1 MSEMYEILRIYETVT
16 TGNCFLRVA
25 AGTTGKRGGD
35 TGHGCRT
42 IVELECVAGD
52 IEFQRINGGVRI
64 VLGGDEEL
72 ESIIEALSF
81 AAKTLE
87 EHRDDKPVYV

>member
-1 MSEMYEILRIYETVT
+1 MSKMYEILRVYETVT
-16 TGNCFLRVA
+16 TGNCLLRVA
-25 AGTTGKRGGD
+25 AGTTGRRGGD

-42 IVELECVAGD
+42 IVELERVAGD
-52 IEFQRINGGVRI
+52 VEFQRINGGVRI

-87 EHRDDKPVYV
+87 EHRDDKPVYI